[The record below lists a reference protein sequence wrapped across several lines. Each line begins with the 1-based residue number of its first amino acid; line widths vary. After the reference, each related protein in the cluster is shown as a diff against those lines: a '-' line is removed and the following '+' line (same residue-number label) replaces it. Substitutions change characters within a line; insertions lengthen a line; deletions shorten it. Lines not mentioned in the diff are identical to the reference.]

1 MLLGAW
7 ARDVQ
12 VAAARSSEPWSEELF
27 ALPIA
32 LLFSVSGP
40 SWVSFWG
47 SFGALS
53 DCHWALLGR
62 LGTLLGRLGACWR
75 PLAVL
80 GLSWRPLWALLG
92 ACWGSLGALL
102 GSSYDPLG
110 PSWGPVWPSWGPL
123 WQFSGRCGSLYGSWG
138 DLWSLLS
145 RFRPSLDRKGENPK
159 NCPKPFKKQC
169 FLPPRAL
176 LGSLLKATWDVLGT
190 SWTVWGP
197 SLPPLER
204 SWAVLG
210 PLGRLWNRLE
220 GILSRLGGVLEVPG
234 AVLGRRSR
242 QLGPWRAR

>member
-40 SWVSFWG
+40 SWVSFWL

-102 GSSYDPLG
+102 GL
-110 PSWGPVWPSWGPL
+110 SWGRPKTL
-123 WQFSGRCGSLYGSWG
+123 SGRLGALCGRLG
-138 DLWSLLS
+138 DLFG
-145 RFRPSLDRKGENPK
+145 RFRAVVGASM
-159 NCPKPFKKQC
+159 
-169 FLPPRAL
+169 
-176 LGSLLKATWDVLGT
+176 
-190 SWTVWGP
+190 
-197 SLPPLER
+197 
-204 SWAVLG
+204 AVLG
-210 PLGRLWNRLE
+210 
-220 GILSRLGGVLEVPG
+220 
-234 AVLGRRSR
+234 
-242 QLGPWRAR
+242 